1 MLAATGV
8 VGLVLGWRYAF
19 ERFDSAVI
27 PKERLLIVGTEP
39 GAVALARE
47 LHERKEVGMQV
58 VGFIDN
64 GAERTRE
71 SFTDSG
77 AAAGAIAGIPVVGTT
92 NDIPAVVENYDVD
105 RIVVSLID
113 ARGKLPVE
121 SLLDLRLQ
129 GIHFD
134 HLASVYEEHTGKIP
148 VENLRPSWLIFS
160 DGFRKSSK
168 LLFAKRAVDVVAGA
182 VGLVVLSPLMA
193 LVAAGVWLTSKG
205 PVLYHQERVGQDGRP
220 FTLHKFRSMRDDAE
234 AASGAVWA
242 AQSDSRLTP
251 IGGILRGTRL
261 DEVPQLWNVLVGEM
275 SLVGPRPERPE
286 FVGPLIEKNPLLYRQ
301 RHVLKPGITGWAQV
315 SYHYGASVDGSMEK
329 LKYDLFYIKNLSV
342 ALDLFIILKTVKT
355 VVMQRG
361 AR

>member
-1 MLAATGV
+1 MLRRGIPSRVLVLVGLEGVAILLVIAVAAKVRLGADAPSLFVDRVFLAQAVLVAVVCQSCLYLVDMYDFRVTAESRELLVRAPQALGVTSLVLAAIYFWLPSLIIGRGVFVLAATGV

-19 ERFDSAVI
+19 ERFGSAVI

-92 NDIPAVVENYDVD
+92 NDISAVVENYDVD

-193 LVAAGVWLTSKG
+193 LVAAGG
-205 PVLYHQERVGQDGRP
+205 
-220 FTLHKFRSMRDDAE
+220 
-234 AASGAVWA
+234 
-242 AQSDSRLTP
+242 
-251 IGGILRGTRL
+251 
-261 DEVPQLWNVLVGEM
+261 
-275 SLVGPRPERPE
+275 
-286 FVGPLIEKNPLLYRQ
+286 
-301 RHVLKPGITGWAQV
+301 
-315 SYHYGASVDGSMEK
+315 
-329 LKYDLFYIKNLSV
+329 
-342 ALDLFIILKTVKT
+342 
-355 VVMQRG
+355 
-361 AR
+361 